1 MHFGMALIGSLA
13 TVRSQSFPG
22 EKFAGV
28 FTYLE
33 ELFRAESPSGIRLRS
48 IAVGETQRIELPDGA
63 FALEQVYQSKL
74 RGDGFF
80 ESHRKYIDVQVV
92 FEGQEWMELIDL
104 NRASVRHAYDPQRDL
119 LMYADAP
126 GSVLLVS
133 TGDAAVFYPSDV
145 HMPGLCGAS
154 GPSLVRKTVIKIPV
168 GAR

>member
-63 FALEQVYQSKL
+63 FAFEQVYQSKL

-126 GSVLLVS
+126 GSVLLAS